1 MLFLVHCATLLVLV
15 GFSGYKFF
23 SDDFKTLKA
32 NWDIENDVRDHWA
45 RSLYYGFGAAM
56 LGITGFETS
65 ANFVEEQAPGVFPL
79 TLRNM
84 WIAVSFFNPV
94 LSLFSFGLLPL
105 ATVTDPTQS
114 GNIVVD
120 ENNNILGALLSLM
133 AKEAAGPW
141 LVYWVSIDAVLVLS
155 GAVLTAYV
163 GVTGLVRRLALD
175 RILAQMLL
183 AENKLRG
190 TNHYI
195 IIGFFLLCSSL
206 FAVVGGQTGLQE
218 M

>member
-1 MLFLVHCATLLVLV
+1 
-15 GFSGYKFF
+15 
-23 SDDFKTLKA
+23 
-32 NWDIENDVRDHWA
+32 
-45 RSLYYGFGAAM
+45 
-56 LGITGFETS
+56 
-65 ANFVEEQAPGVFPL
+65 
-79 TLRNM
+79 
-84 WIAVSFFNPV
+84 
-94 LSLFSFGLLPL
+94 
-105 ATVTDPTQS
+105 
-114 GNIVVD
+114 
-120 ENNNILGALLSLM
+120 M